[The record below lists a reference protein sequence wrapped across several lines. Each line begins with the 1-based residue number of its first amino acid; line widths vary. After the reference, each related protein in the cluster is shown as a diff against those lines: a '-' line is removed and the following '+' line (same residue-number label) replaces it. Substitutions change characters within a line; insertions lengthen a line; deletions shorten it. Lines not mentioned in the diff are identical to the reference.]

1 MDTSPETKISPALR
15 KEEEMGEGDVHREAK
30 GGGGTAI
37 STMKKLWAAT
47 TYEPL
52 LLLHSIIHFGTI
64 TMTESL
70 IAEKSCLVT
79 LGKPEDICKELY
91 NHPDDEIEVQ
101 QVASKYQGSATMAEN
116 LVAMFLLLYIGPF
129 SDRYGRKP
137 FLYLSLVTK
146 TLNILILFL
155 ASVFI
160 YSPTE
165 LTVVAPFLYS
175 LGGAMGS
182 FQMLVFACISDVTTE
197 ANRTFRL
204 GVLKIFMAFG
214 SPTGRV
220 VGGQMYAAGGY
231 VAVYGLALGLLGI
244 CLLMLVFTAESV
256 KFSDN
261 EERPKFKVSWL
272 VEVPAELL
280 RAVHRKEGP
289 RRGIVYAILFS
300 HICIFFA
307 MNPLYFLFFKLMFD
321 WDATDYSNWLFYR
334 DMTKAIALVV
344 LMPVFVGRLQLPDT
358 ALGLLGCSSVAFMQ
372 IALGQIVSSS
382 MAWVALLGPLL
393 GMLELFA
400 HLASRSIM
408 SKCSD
413 GSRELGKLFAAQA
426 VLDSI
431 ATGFAGPLYA
441 AVYSSSVDSLPMAQ
455 FLLAALFMFLA
466 VLGIRVCDIFLQK
479 KEAAAWHEDR
489 QEKA

>member
-1 MDTSPETKISPALR
+1 MDTSPEIEINPSLG
-15 KEEEMGEGDVHREAK
+15 KEEEIDKDGVHREAK
-30 GGGGTAI
+30 GDGGTAI

-52 LLLHSIIHFGTI
+52 LLLHAIVHFGTI
-64 TMTESL
+64 AMTESL

-79 LGKPEDICKELY
+79 LSKPEDICKELY

-101 QVASKYQGSATMAEN
+101 QVASRYQGSATLAEN

-146 TLNILILFL
+146 TLNILILFF

-197 ANRTFRL
+197 ANRTYRL
-204 GVLKIFMAFG
+204 GILKIFIAFG

-220 VGGQMYAAGGY
+220 VSGQMYAAGGY
-231 VAVYGLALGLLGI
+231 VAVYGLALGLLAI

-280 RAVHRKEGP
+280 TAVHRKEGP

-334 DMTKAIALVV
+334 DMTKAIALVL
-344 LMPVFVGRLQLPDT
+344 LMPVLVGRLQLPDT

-372 IALGQIVSSS
+372 IALGQIVSAS
-382 MAWVALLGPLL
+382 MTWVTLLGPLL

-466 VLGIRVCDIFLQK
+466 VLGISVCDIFLLK
-479 KEAAAWHEDR
+479 KEDR

>member
-1 MDTSPETKISPALR
+1 MDTSPETKIYPALR
-15 KEEEMGEGDVHREAK
+15 EEKEMGEGGVHGEAK
-30 GGGGTAI
+30 GDGGTAI
-37 STMKKLWAAT
+37 STLKKLWAAT

-52 LLLHSIIHFGTI
+52 LLLHSIVHFGTV
-64 TMTESL
+64 TLTESL

-79 LGKPEDICKELY
+79 LGKPEEICKELY
-91 NHPDDEIEVQ
+91 DHPNDEIEVQ
-101 QVASKYQGSATMAEN
+101 QVASKYQGSATLAEN
-116 LVAMFLLLYIGPF
+116 MVAMFLLLYIGPF

-137 FLYLSLVTK
+137 FLYLSLVMK
-146 TLNILILFL
+146 TLNIFILFL

-182 FQMLVFACISDVTTE
+182 FQMLVFACISDVTTD
-197 ANRTFRL
+197 ANRTYRL
-204 GVLKIFMAFG
+204 GILKIFMAFG

-220 VGGQMYAAGGY
+220 VGGQMYALGGY
-231 VAVYGLALGLLGI
+231 VAVYGLALGILGI
-244 CLLMLVFTAESV
+244 CLLLLVFTAESV
-256 KFSDN
+256 KFGDN
-261 EERPKFKVSWL
+261 D
-272 VEVPAELL
+272 
-280 RAVHRKEGP
+280 
-289 RRGIVYAILFS
+289 
-300 HICIFFA
+300 
-307 MNPLYFLFFKLMFD
+307 PLYFLFFKLMFD
-321 WDATDYSNWLFYR
+321 WDATDYSNWFFYR
-334 DMTKAIALVV
+334 DMTKAIALVL
-344 LMPVFVGRLQLPDT
+344 LMPVFVGRLRLPDS

-372 IALGQIVSSS
+372 IALGQIVSPS

-431 ATGFAGPLYA
+431 ATGLAGPLYA

-466 VLGIRVCDIFLQK
+466 VLGIGVCDIFLQK
-479 KEAAAWHEDR
+479 KEAEPKHEDL

>member
-1 MDTSPETKISPALR
+1 MDTSPESTINTSLR
-15 KEEEMGEGDVHREAK
+15 KEEEMDEDGVHREAE
-30 GGGGTAI
+30 GDGGTAI

-52 LLLHSIIHFGTI
+52 LLLHSIIHFGTVA
-64 TMTESL
+64 MTESL

-79 LGKPEDICKELY
+79 LSKPEDICKELY

-101 QVASKYQGSATMAEN
+101 QVASRYQGSATLAEN

-146 TLNILILFL
+146 TLNILTLFF

-182 FQMLVFACISDVTTE
+182 FQMLVFACISDVTAE
-197 ANRTFRL
+197 ANRTYRL
-204 GVLKIFMAFG
+204 GILKIFMAFG

-220 VGGQMYAAGGY
+220 VGGQMYAVGGY
-231 VAVYGLALGLLGI
+231 VAVYGLALGLLAI

-280 RAVHRKEGP
+280 TAVHRKEGP

-334 DMTKAIALVV
+334 DMTK
-344 LMPVFVGRLQLPDT
+344 GH
-358 ALGLLGCSSVAFMQ
+358 
-372 IALGQIVSSS
+372 
-382 MAWVALLGPLL
+382 W
-393 GMLELFA
+393 
-400 HLASRSIM
+400 
-408 SKCSD
+408 
-413 GSRELGKLFAAQA
+413 
-426 VLDSI
+426 
-431 ATGFAGPLYA
+431 
-441 AVYSSSVDSLPMAQ
+441 
-455 FLLAALFMFLA
+455 
-466 VLGIRVCDIFLQK
+466 
-479 KEAAAWHEDR
+479 
-489 QEKA
+489 